1 METDNSP
8 ITYVVE
14 LIEASDQITALKKSV
29 YELTDEKTN
38 KIKSKLLLTYFVH
51 LLSSVF
57 RLNSKLFN
65 FLLNMDKF

>member
-38 KIKSKLLLTYFVH
+38 KIKSKSLLLFLVH
-51 LLSSVF
+51 LL
-57 RLNSKLFN
+57 
-65 FLLNMDKF
+65 